1 MIAPPYLQS
10 GKTETA
16 GRLPFENLAASFS
29 GISEGFNLKLNAK
42 ERFERVRA
50 AVYRLHDVQLL
61 IMNGC
66 EDWRPQTVRARRQVP
81 DPTANAAIYHV
92 DQVEKMLHAL
102 KVEESELL
110 RTIGAALVIIQGVRD
125 GLGDK
130 YADVLEWRYIDCR
143 TWEYIRDEYGVSR
156 RTGNR
161 RANVA
166 FDWADSIGVTR
177 ILAGDFEI

>member
-1 MIAPPYLQS
+1 M
-10 GKTETA
+10 
-16 GRLPFENLAASFS
+16 
-29 GISEGFNLKLNAK
+29 KLNAK

-92 DQVEKMLHAL
+92 DQVEKMLRAL
-102 KVEESELL
+102 KAEESELL

-143 TWEYIRDEYGVSR
+143 TWKYIRDEYGVSR

-177 ILAGDFEI
+177 ILAGDLEI